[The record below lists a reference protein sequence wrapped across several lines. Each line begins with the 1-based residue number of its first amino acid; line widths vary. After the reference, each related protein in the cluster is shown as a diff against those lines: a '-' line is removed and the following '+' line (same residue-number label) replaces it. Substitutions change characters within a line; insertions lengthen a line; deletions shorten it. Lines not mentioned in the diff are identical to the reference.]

1 MLTLTALR
9 ITSSCTVKVYL
20 GLICLYSGIFTFSVA
35 LPQKPT
41 VAIDELSQDVTFIE
55 DIGDK
60 YHRPNNILHL
70 LVPTVNASIYI
81 ERCHIFKKM
90 LQKTQGNLCGV
101 FMQLHCCRKNYISW
115 KKITQKMTY
124 YRTCTEFERMH
135 CFYHHIPPSCNQL
148 PGAIIWSTYFEDLWK
163 KTQKITDD
171 FMVLTF
177 QKHLELRL

>member
-1 MLTLTALR
+1 MHMLTLTALR

-55 DIGDK
+55 DIRDK

-90 LQKTQGNLCGV
+90 LTTAFKRPKVICVGYLCS
-101 FMQLHCCRKNYISW
+101 YIVVG
-115 KKITQKMTY
+115 KITSVEK
-124 YRTCTEFERMH
+124 R
-135 CFYHHIPPSCNQL
+135 
-148 PGAIIWSTYFEDLWK
+148 
-163 KTQKITDD
+163 
-171 FMVLTF
+171 
-177 QKHLELRL
+177 